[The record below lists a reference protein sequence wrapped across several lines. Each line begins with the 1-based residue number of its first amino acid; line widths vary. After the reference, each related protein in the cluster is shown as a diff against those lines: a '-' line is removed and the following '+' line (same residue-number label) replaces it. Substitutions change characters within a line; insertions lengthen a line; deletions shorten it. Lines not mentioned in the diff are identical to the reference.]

1 MIVHIPAEDGSS
13 LEESDTSS
21 QKDIKDFVNFGYA
34 ARMAAMKEQ
43 DPDEFDD
50 IDQNMFFPPP
60 PTGPPPAPP
69 DSDSDEGNTDY
80 EIADASVIYGDG
92 FVKHEDNTE
101 VYRSDDE
108 SDIDGIVL
116 SQSPTNSTTGSTD
129 QLVRNGG
136 PKVAFPPGSFLSR
149 FSMTEATTDL

>member
-1 MIVHIPAEDGSS
+1 MIVHIPAEDCSS
-13 LEESDTSS
+13 LEGSDTSS
-21 QKDIKDFVNFGYA
+21 QRDIKEFVNFGYA

-43 DPDEFDD
+43 EPDELDN

-69 DSDSDEGNTDY
+69 DSDSDEENTDY
-80 EIADASVIYGDG
+80 EIVDSSVIYGDG

-108 SDIDGIVL
+108 GDIGGIVL
-116 SQSPTNSTTGSTD
+116 SQPPTNSTTGSTD

-136 PKVAFPPGSFLSR
+136 SKVAFPPGSFLR
-149 FSMTEATTDL
+149 QFSMTEATTEL

>member
-1 MIVHIPAEDGSS
+1 MIVHIPAEDDSS
-13 LEESDTSS
+13 LEGSDTSS

-92 FVKHEDNTE
+92 FVKDRKS
-101 VYRSDDE
+101 V
-108 SDIDGIVL
+108 V
-116 SQSPTNSTTGSTD
+116 
-129 QLVRNGG
+129 
-136 PKVAFPPGSFLSR
+136 
-149 FSMTEATTDL
+149 